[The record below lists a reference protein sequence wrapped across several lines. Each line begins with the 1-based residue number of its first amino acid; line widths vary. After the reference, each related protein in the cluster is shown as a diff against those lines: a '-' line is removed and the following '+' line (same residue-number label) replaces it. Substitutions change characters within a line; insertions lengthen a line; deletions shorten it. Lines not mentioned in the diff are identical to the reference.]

1 MPPVGSEKRRTAL
14 EPVDVSLQDPSSLR
28 ELVQNL
34 HEGIYVTNRDGRIL
48 DGNPA
53 FLEILG
59 VSSIEEA
66 RALKAEEV
74 LVDPAERE
82 RELALLDRN
91 GSVRDFELRIL
102 RRDGQIRTVIDS
114 SFASKGR
121 NGEMLYLGILVDITE
136 RKQLEQ
142 QLFEQ
147 STRDPLTGCFNRR
160 YLRDF
165 ERHCEKR
172 QVGWGVI
179 MLDIDYFKEYNDQ
192 FGHSVGDEVLV
203 RVSRFL
209 MRSTRAEEGVVRFG
223 GDEFCV
229 LLAGSDVANTG
240 RAAERIQQ
248 SGAREL
254 PIAFSL
260 GWAVRESN
268 ERLERT
274 LNRADQN
281 LLEVRSLD
289 RAREDRRRQ

>member
-1 MPPVGSEKRRTAL
+1 V
-14 EPVDVSLQDPSSLR
+14 EPVDASLQDPENLR
-28 ELVQNL
+28 DLVQNL
-34 HEGIYVTNRDGRIL
+34 HEGIYVTNREGEIL

-53 FLEILG
+53 FLSILG
-59 VSSIEEA
+59 VGSIEEA
-66 RALKAEEV
+66 RAMRASDV
-74 LVDPAERE
+74 LVDPAERQ
-82 RELALLDRN
+82 RELALMDRD
-91 GSVRDFELRIL
+91 GMVRDFELRIR
-102 RRDGQIRTVIDS
+102 RRDGTVRTVIDS
-114 SFASKGR
+114 AFASRDRSG
-121 NGEMLYLGILVDITE
+121 NMLYRGILVDITD
-136 RKQLEQ
+136 RKLLENQLLEQ
-142 QLFEQ
+142 
-147 STRDPLTGCFNRR
+147 SIRDPLTGCFNRR
-160 YLRDF
+160 YIRDF
-165 ERHCEKR
+165 EKHCEER
-172 QVGWGVI
+172 QIGWGCI

-229 LLAGSDVANTG
+229 LLAGSDAANTG
-240 RAAERIQQ
+240 RAAERIKQ

-260 GWAVRESN
+260 GWAVRDTG

-289 RAREDRRRQ
+289 RGREDRRRP

>member
-1 MPPVGSEKRRTAL
+1 MPQTGIKKRRAS
-14 EPVDVSLQDPSSLR
+14 VDTHASLQDPNSLR
-28 ELVQNL
+28 DLVQNL
-34 HEGIYVTNRDGRIL
+34 HEGIYVTNRDGKIL
-48 DGNPA
+48 DANPA
-53 FLEILG
+53 CLEILG
-59 VSSIEEA
+59 VSSIDEA
-66 RALKAEEV
+66 RALKAADI

-91 GSVRDFELRIL
+91 GAVRDFELRIR
-102 RRDGQIRTVIDS
+102 RRDGSIRTVIDS
-114 SFASKGR
+114 SFVSTSSSGAV
-121 NGEMLYLGILVDITE
+121 LYRGILVDITD
-136 RKQLEQ
+136 RKRLEEQLV
-142 QLFEQ
+142 EQ
-147 STRDPLTGCFNRR
+147 STRDPLTGCYNRR
-160 YLRDF
+160 YLRTFEKHCD
-165 ERHCEKR
+165 ERH
-172 QVGWGVI
+172 VGWGCI

-229 LLAGSDVANTG
+229 LLAGSDAANTG
-240 RAAERIQQ
+240 RAAERIKQ

-260 GWAVRESN
+260 GWAVRDTG

-289 RAREDRRRQ
+289 RGREDRRRP

>member
-1 MPPVGSEKRRTAL
+1 MPQVGSKKRRTL
-14 EPVDVSLQDPSSLR
+14 VEPVDVSLQDPHSLR

-34 HEGIYVTNRDGRIL
+34 HEGIYVTNRDGEIL
-48 DGNPA
+48 DANPA
-53 FLEILG
+53 FLDILG

-66 RALKAEEV
+66 RALKASDV

-91 GSVRDFELRIL
+91 GSVRDFELRIR
-102 RRDGQIRTVIDS
+102 RRDGQVRTVIDS
-114 SFASKGR
+114 SFASKTS
-121 NGEMLYLGILVDITE
+121 NGDLLYRGILVDITE
-136 RKQLEQ
+136 RKQLEER
-142 QLFEQ
+142 LFEQ

-165 ERHCEKR
+165 EKHCEDR
-172 QVGWGVI
+172 QAGWGVI

-229 LLAGSDVANTG
+229 LLAGSDAANTA

-260 GWAVRESN
+260 GWAVRENN

-289 RAREDRRRQ
+289 RGREERRRP

>member
-1 MPPVGSEKRRTAL
+1 MR
-14 EPVDVSLQDPSSLR
+14 PVDASLQDPQSLR
-28 ELVQNL
+28 ELVQTL
-34 HEGIYVTNRDGRIL
+34 HEGIYVTNREGEIL
-48 DGNPA
+48 DANPA
-53 FLEILG
+53 FLEMIG
-59 VSSIEEA
+59 VSTIEQA
-66 RALKAEEV
+66 RSLTASDL

-91 GSVRDFELRIL
+91 GMVRDFELRIR
-102 RRDGQIRTVIDS
+102 RRDGTVRTVIDS
-114 SFASKGR
+114 SFATTASDGSK
-121 NGEMLYLGILVDITE
+121 LYRGILVDITD
-136 RKQLEQ
+136 RKLLEEQL
-142 QLFEQ
+142 LEQ

-165 ERHCEKR
+165 EKHCEER
-172 QVGWGVI
+172 QAGWGVI

-229 LLAGSDVANTG
+229 LLAGSDAANTS
-240 RAAERIQQ
+240 RAAERIKQT
-248 SGAREL
+248 GAREL
-254 PIAFSL
+254 PIAFSV
-260 GWAVRESN
+260 GWAVREHN

-289 RAREDRRRQ
+289 RGREERRRP